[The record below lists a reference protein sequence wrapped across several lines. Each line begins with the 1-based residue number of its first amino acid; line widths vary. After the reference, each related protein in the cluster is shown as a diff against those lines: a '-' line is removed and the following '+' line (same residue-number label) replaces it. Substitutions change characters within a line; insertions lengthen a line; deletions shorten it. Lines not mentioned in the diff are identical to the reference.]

1 MPSARSGYGFPSNS
15 RRTYEEC
22 NTAYELTTLGR
33 APTAGAS
40 YDKYGNI
47 TTTTQ
52 VRGGSGD
59 DDVSDTESQK
69 QILRGSDKG
78 CGNILGGIIVSKHV
92 DLSYDG

>member
-22 NTAYELTTLGR
+22 NTAYELTTPGR

-40 YDKYGNI
+40 CDKYGNI

-78 CGNILGGIIVSKHV
+78 YGNIFGGIIVSKHI